1 MADPAWLL
9 FLPHLP
15 ATPSSLR
22 VLVWRRLRA
31 AGAASFHGA
40 WVLPSTPE
48 HERFLRDLL
57 AEVERQGGNGLL
69 LRAAPL
75 DPAAQAAIV
84 ERLGADRDQEYAE
97 FLGRAAAFLAEI
109 ERETA
114 GGNLSFAELEE
125 NEHDL
130 DKLSGWLARIEAR
143 DAVGGRQRAA
153 AVAALDACRR
163 ALDGF
168 ARAIYAHE
176 GVVAPPDEPSAGERL
191 REESDA

>member
-15 ATPSSLR
+15 TAPSSLR

-31 AGAASFHGA
+31 AGATSLHGA
-40 WVLPSTPE
+40 WVLPPAPA

-57 AEVERQGGNGLL
+57 AEVERQGGSGLL
-69 LRAAPL
+69 LRATPL
-75 DPAAQAAIV
+75 DPATQAAIV
-84 ERLGADRDQEYAE
+84 ERLRADRDQEYAE
-97 FLGRAAAFLAEI
+97 FRRRAADFLTEI

-114 GGNLSFAELEE
+114 DGNLSFAELEE

-130 DKLSGWLARIEAR
+130 DKLTGWLARIEAR
-143 DAVGGRQRAA
+143 DAVGGDQRAA

-168 ARAIYAHE
+168 ARAIYARE
-176 GVVAPPDEPSAGERL
+176 GVAPPDEPSAREHPP
-191 REESDA
+191 EESDA